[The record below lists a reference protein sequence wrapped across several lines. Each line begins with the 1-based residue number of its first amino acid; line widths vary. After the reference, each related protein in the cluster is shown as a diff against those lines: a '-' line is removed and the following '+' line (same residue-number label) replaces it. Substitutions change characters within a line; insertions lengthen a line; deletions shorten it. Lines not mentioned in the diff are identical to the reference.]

1 MRKEIRLLDVGCGV
15 GRVAIGILT
24 SSQQVHLYHG
34 VDVSERSICW
44 L

>member
-34 VDVSERSICW
+34 VAPQGSWTVV
-44 L
+44 